1 MGKIL
6 INVLYTGTYISDTN
20 KIGHEIINM
29 FEISSK
35 STPTYTNKDFMNA
48 FLALRQEAEKSGIQ
62 DMSLDEI
69 NAEIDSVR
77 NGRADLD

>member
-35 STPTYTNKDFMNA
+35 STPTYTHKDFMNA

>member
-35 STPTYTNKDFMNA
+35 STPTYTNKDFMSA

>member
-35 STPTYTNKDFMNA
+35 STPTYTNKDFMSA

-62 DMSLDEI
+62 DMSLDEM